1 MSSTEIDETVAELL
15 DRAGRTYADEAGITL
30 KNTPS
35 PLFELLVL
43 SLLLSTR
50 ISAGIAVAAAREFFS
65 SGYRTPQTMADASWQ
80 DLVDALGRA
89 HYKRYDE
96 STATRLGE
104 AARKVLDDYHA
115 DLRELAERGDHDP
128 EQVADLLQEFTG
140 IGPVGADIFLR
151 EVQSVW
157 TWAAPRFDERAL
169 QGAEELGLPTD
180 PDQLAALAGGRPEL
194 LAAALVRA
202 SLDDDL
208 VADLRSR

>member
-50 ISAGIAVAAAREFFS
+50 ISAGIAVAAARELFS

-128 EQVADLLQEFTG
+128 GQVAGLLQEFTG